1 MQSFDLIY
9 VQQPVDPRLPLV
21 GEITYNRGNEEFV
34 GGRGNLRGKG
44 CKIGEMLENV
54 RELNR
59 NCLIENRIKI
69 KDQLYS
75 TKLQNKFQMG
85 ASSYQYK
92 YRLLK
97 TVFRLSVISLLS
109 IETWHAT

>member
-1 MQSFDLIY
+1 MSDLRT
-9 VQQPVDPRLPLV
+9 RLPLV

-44 CKIGEMLENV
+44 NKVGEMLENV
-54 RELNR
+54 RGLIR
-59 NCLIENRIKI
+59 NCLIDNQMTI

-97 TVFRLSVISLLS
+97 TVYRLGAISFLF

>member
-1 MQSFDLIY
+1 MGVL
-9 VQQPVDPRLPLV
+9 PVCKSRLPLV

-54 RELNR
+54 RELIR

-69 KDQLYS
+69 KINFTAQSYRTSSKWEQVAANANTCYS
-75 TKLQNKFQMG
+75 KLC
-85 ASSYQYK
+85 
-92 YRLLK
+92 
-97 TVFRLSVISLLS
+97 SV
-109 IETWHAT
+109 

>member
-1 MQSFDLIY
+1 MNTRLK
-9 VQQPVDPRLPLV
+9 PRLPLV
-21 GEITYNRGNEEFV
+21 GEITYNRENEEFV

-54 RELNR
+54 RELIR
-59 NCLIENRIKI
+59 NCLIENWIKI

-97 TVFRLSVISLLS
+97 TVFRLRVISLLS

>member
-1 MQSFDLIY
+1 M
-9 VQQPVDPRLPLV
+9 PLV

-34 GGRGNLRGKG
+34 GGRGDLRRKG

-54 RELNR
+54 RELIR

-75 TKLQNKFQMG
+75 TKLQNKLQIQVTQNCVPFKRYFAPLHRNM
-85 ASSYQYK
+85 ACN
-92 YRLLK
+92 L
-97 TVFRLSVISLLS
+97 VCSLHAELS
-109 IETWHAT
+109 IFI